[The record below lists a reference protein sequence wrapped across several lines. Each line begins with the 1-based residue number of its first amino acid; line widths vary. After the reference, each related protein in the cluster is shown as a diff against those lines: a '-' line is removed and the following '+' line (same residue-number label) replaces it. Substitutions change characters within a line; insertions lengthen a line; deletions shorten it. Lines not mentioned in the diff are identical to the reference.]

1 MKRIEVKFFLVVGIL
16 MTVFLFFQT
25 CHTYSVTSGYTKE
38 MIKEQANMTSKLI
51 LAVRRYA
58 VGQIRPVMHELQG
71 KEADLSEAMS
81 PYFASQL
88 MFDELCKDFP
98 DHIIRFSSDNPRNP
112 DNLAGPEEVRII
124 EHFNNN
130 PRLEKWTGEIR
141 ISGDTYMAK
150 FIPNRMQES
159 CLRCHG
165 DPSDAPPALLKQYER
180 DAGFHRSHDE
190 VVALSMIAIPMDKV
204 MGRLWSDLIKNF
216 LGAGLCLLLVL
227 SAIVKANE
235 KIMREIREQRQT
247 EEKLR
252 KGMDA
257 AEAAS
262 LAKNEFLAN
271 MSHEFR
277 TPMNGIIG
285 MCDLFL
291 TNKNGSDRRKKER
304 RQVDRK
310 RTEYMK
316 IIRTSAK
323 SLMGL
328 VNDILDFSK
337 IEAGRLDFENAPF
350 LLREMIEEVSDL
362 FLETIAE
369 KQVEMIVDIAPGV
382 PCQVIADPLRL
393 RQVLMNLL
401 SNAFKFTNKG
411 EICLQCSV
419 SNNPDISDNRL
430 ELLFCVRDTG
440 IGIASESHGEL
451 FDAFTQTDSR
461 KYGGTGLG
469 LAICK
474 RIVNMMEGN
483 IWVESEPGAGS
494 SFYFTASFKSVP
506 DKDGDWESFIPKDL
520 KNLNILVVEDNPT
533 ALRVIGRFLEFFGFH
548 ADAARSAEEV
558 LTLHKKSLDRGQ
570 YDLILMD
577 TELPD
582 MDGITASEK
591 IKQDMG
597 RNAPPIIINTLFGKE
612 EETRRA
618 SELGI
623 DTCLLKPLKPFLLF
637 KSVMEIFGYKDVV
650 MGASTDSVCTE
661 EISNAH
667 VLIVEDHPVNRRV
680 ATEILE
686 AVGISADTAASGPEA
701 IEAVQREK
709 YDAVLMDVQMPG
721 MNGLEATKAI
731 RNLKLD
737 TQNPRLETQESS
749 TKHQTSSIK
758 HQTSSIKHQTSNIK
772 HQTSSIKHQASNIKH
787 QTSSIKHQAS
797 NIKHQIPIIAMTA
810 HAMSGDREK
819 CLEAGMDDY
828 ISKPISRRE
837 LLSVLKKNISRMP
850 KPEYGIANK
859 EKSNFKSSAL
869 PGLNIGNA
877 MERFGGSWNLYT
889 DILKDF
895 LEHQKGFVSDFRD
908 IIEKKDFKEA
918 MTKAHS
924 LKGAAGNVSAA
935 DLETAAKALED
946 ACENRNREIMPDILK
961 SLENAFV
968 QVGHSF
974 EKMSDLHGTE
984 GHVTESVKKEE
995 SLHNLSTLPDMFRK
1009 LDKALQGADPVE
1021 SKYWLKEIRTHAASD
1036 SLRAKLNDLERQIG
1050 NYNFDDARK
1059 ILNRFA

>member
-1 MKRIEVKFFLVVGIL
+1 MKSITKFFLVVGIL

-25 CHTYSVTSGYTKE
+25 CHTYSVTGGYAKE
-38 MIKEQANMTSKLI
+38 MLKERVNMASKLTF
-51 LAVRRYA
+51 AARRYA
-58 VGQIRPVMHELQG
+58 AGQIRPVMHELPG
-71 KEADLSEAMS
+71 KEICLPEAMS
-81 PYFASQL
+81 ASFASQL
-88 MFDELCKDFP
+88 MFDEIHKDFP

-112 DNLAGPEEVRII
+112 DNLAGPEELRII

-130 PRLEKWTGEIR
+130 PRLGNWTGEIR
-141 ISGDTYMAK
+141 ISGNAYMAK
-150 FIPNRMQES
+150 FIPSRMQES
-159 CLRCHG
+159 CLHCHG
-165 DPSDAPPALLKQYER
+165 DPADAPAALLKQYGP
-180 DAGFHRSHDE
+180 DAGFHRSPDE
-190 VVALSMIAIPMDKV
+190 VIALSMIAIPMHKV
-204 MGRLWSDLIKNF
+204 MGRLWPDLIKNF
-216 LGAGLCLLLVL
+216 LGTGLWLLLVL
-227 SAIVKANE
+227 AVFVKANK
-235 KIMREIREQRQT
+235 KIMQEMRERRQT

-252 KGMDA
+252 KAADA
-257 AEAAS
+257 AEAAN
-262 LAKNEFLAN
+262 LAKNEFLAS

-291 TNKNGSDRRKKER
+291 TDKDGSDRRKKER
-304 RQVDRK
+304 RQIDRK
-310 RTEYMK
+310 RAEYMK
-316 IIRTSAK
+316 IVHTSAK
-323 SLMGL
+323 SLLGL
-328 VNDILDFSK
+328 INDILDFSK
-337 IEAGRLDFENAPF
+337 IEAGRLDFENVPF
-350 LLREMIEEVSDL
+350 LLREVIEDVSDL

-369 KQVEMIVDIAPGV
+369 KKVEMIVDIAPGV

-419 SNNPDISDNRL
+419 NSNSLSVSNTPDMSDNRL

-440 IGIASESHGEL
+440 IGIAAESHEEL
-451 FDAFTQTDSR
+451 FDAFTQTDTR

-474 RIVNMMEGN
+474 RIVNMMGGN

-506 DKDGDWESFIPKDL
+506 DKDGDWESFVPNDL
-520 KNLNILVVEDNPT
+520 KNLSLLVVEDNPT

-558 LTLHKKSLDRGQ
+558 LTLHKESLDRGR

-577 TELPD
+577 TGLPD

-591 IKQDMG
+591 IKKDMG
-597 RNAPPIIINTLFGKE
+597 MNAPPIIINTLFGE
-612 EETRRA
+612 EKETRRA

-637 KSVMEIFGYKDVV
+637 KSIMEIFGYKDVAV
-650 MGASTDSVCTE
+650 MGTSSNSVCTE

-686 AVGISADTAASGPEA
+686 AVGISADTADSGLEA
-701 IEAVQREK
+701 IEAIQRKK

-737 TQNPRLETQESS
+737 TRNLMLDTRNLMLDTRNLMLDTQNLMLDTRYSKLDTQNP
-749 TKHQTSSIK
+749 
-758 HQTSSIKHQTSNIK
+758 
-772 HQTSSIKHQASNIKH
+772 SIKHQASSK
-787 QTSSIKHQAS
+787 QASSIKY
-797 NIKHQIPIIAMTA
+797 QIPIIAMTA

-819 CLEAGMDDY
+819 CLKAGMDDY

-850 KPEYGIANK
+850 NAEYGMVNK
-859 EKSNFKSSAL
+859 ENLNFESSAL
-869 PGLNIGNA
+869 PGLNIEDA
-877 MERFGGSWNLYT
+877 LERFGGSWNLYM
-889 DILKDF
+889 DVLKDF
-895 LEHQKGFVSDFRD
+895 LEHQKGLVSDFRD
-908 IIEKKDFKEA
+908 IIEKKDFEEA
-918 MTKAHS
+918 MLKAHS

-935 DLETAAKALED
+935 DLGTAAKALED
-946 ACENRNREIMPDILK
+946 ACENKNRDIMPDILGA
-961 SLENAFV
+961 LENAFV
-968 QVGHSF
+968 QVRHSF
-974 EKMSDLHGTE
+974 EKMSDLHRPE
-984 GHVTESVKKEE
+984 DHVTEPVKKEE
-995 SLHNLSTLPDMFRK
+995 SRHDLSAHPELFRK
-1009 LDKALQGADPVE
+1009 LDKALQKSDPVE
-1021 SKYWLKEIRTHAASD
+1021 SEYWLKEIRAHAASD
-1036 SLRAKLNDLERQIG
+1036 SLKAKLSDLERQIG